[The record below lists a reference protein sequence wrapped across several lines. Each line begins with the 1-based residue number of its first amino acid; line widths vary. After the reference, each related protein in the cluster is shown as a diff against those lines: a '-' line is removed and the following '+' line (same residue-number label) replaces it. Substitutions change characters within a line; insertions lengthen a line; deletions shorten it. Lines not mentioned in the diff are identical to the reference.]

1 MLERRA
7 SAGRSD
13 REGAAMNQQAE
24 ARRKYWRRNLL
35 YVEILLALWFL
46 VSLGCGVLFVDHLDQ
61 FRIGG
66 FPLGFWFAQQ
76 GAMYAFVAIIFS
88 YVFLMNRLDQRF
100 GVSDRDRKAAR
111 R

>member
-1 MLERRA
+1 MTQRA
-7 SAGRSD
+7 
-13 REGAAMNQQAE
+13 EE
-24 ARRKYWRRNLL
+24 RRKYWRRNLL
-35 YVEILLALWFL
+35 YVEILLAFWFL
-46 VSLGCGVLFVDHLDQ
+46 VSLGCGVLFVDWLDR
-61 FRIGG
+61 FRVGG

-76 GAMYAFVAIIFS
+76 GAMYAFVAIIFI

>member
-1 MLERRA
+1 MAEQHDGSASRSSSERLSRA
-7 SAGRSD
+7 EGR
-13 REGAAMNQQAE
+13 
-24 ARRKYWRRNLL
+24 RRYWRRNLL

-46 VSLGCGVLFVDHLDQ
+46 VSLGCGVLFVDWLDQ

-76 GAMYAFVAIIFS
+76 GAMYAFVAIIFI
-88 YVFLMNRLDQRF
+88 YVFLMNRLDRRF